1 MPTLDRDDRAGDD
14 RATGSARRFAFGN
27 AVHALLEWSARHG
40 WRAPSGQLRTELLRA
55 EGLSATDR
63 ERDRAGEMV
72 ERWLESELC
81 AELRAARARVRPEMP
96 FLLPIGG
103 SIVRGA
109 IDLLADTADGP
120 LVVDYK
126 TDSLAEARPDE
137 LVDRYAVQ
145 RGIYAL
151 AAARGSAPVRT
162 AFAFL
167 DSAGSLV
174 TDEFDPDALDRA
186 RAELERL
193 VAGVRGGRFEVT
205 DSPHWAL
212 CHDCPARPR
221 LCSHDTDATASRLG

>member
-1 MPTLDRDDRAGDD
+1 V
-14 RATGSARRFAFGN
+14 TGSARRFAFGN

-40 WRAPSGQLRTELLRA
+40 WRTPSAELRAELLRA
-55 EGLSATDR
+55 EGLPATAG

-81 AELRAARARVRPEMP
+81 GELRDARARVRPEMP

-109 IDLLADTADGP
+109 IDLYADTADGP

-126 TDSLAEARPDE
+126 TDSLADARPEE

-145 RGIYAL
+145 RKIYAL
-151 AAARGSAPVRT
+151 AAGGGSASVRT

-167 DSAGSLV
+167 DSGGSPV
-174 TDEFDPDALDRA
+174 ADEFDPDALDRV
-186 RAELERL
+186 RTELERL
-193 VAGVRGGRFEVT
+193 VAGVRSGRFEVT

-221 LCSHDTDATASRLG
+221 LCSHDKEKTAGRLG